1 MTRLIL
7 FILAAAVLLT
17 QAAVAQSPTPPPPAA
32 DAEAPGFWHRLGDL
46 FRPQRIDPRVELL
59 RRQSTYFDIVVEQDS
74 DDLRHLVF
82 LPNHGS
88 QTIIDPADPTRPVST
103 YLQYMFLALPALP
116 RPPERVLF
124 IGLGGGIMP
133 MILRKYFPESRM
145 DIVEIDPAVVEIAE
159 AYFFFRRD
167 ERMAIHLGDGR
178 AFLNRDE
185 TRYDI
190 IVLDAYNADAIP
202 FHLTTKEFY
211 ETMGRRLAPGG
222 VIVVNSAE
230 LARKDFNACEI
241 RTVAAALPHLAVH
254 RNESATN
261 YVFLASVDNPLDMKA
276 MYTSAMDLDARV
288 DAGFRL
294 APLVDR
300 RLTATELTPLT
311 KDAMI
316 LTDDF
321 APVDHMDAAP

>member
-1 MTRLIL
+1 M
-7 FILAAAVLLT
+7 AAM
-17 QAAVAQSPTPPPPAA
+17 AQEAPTPGPT
-32 DAEAPGFWHRLGDL
+32 EAPGFWRRLGNL
-46 FRPQRIDPRVELL
+46 FRPQRAAPRVELL
-59 RRQSTYFDIVVEQDS
+59 RRQSAYFDIVVEQDS

-116 RPPERVLF
+116 QPPARVLF

-133 MILRKYFPESRM
+133 MILRRYFPEAQV
-145 DIVEIDPAVVEIAE
+145 DIVELDPAVVEIAE
-159 AYFFFRRD
+159 SHFCFRRD
-167 ERMAIHLGDGR
+167 GRMAIHIADGR
-178 AFLNRDE
+178 PYLSRNE

-190 IVLDAYNADAIP
+190 IVLDAYNAEAIP
-202 FHLTTKEFY
+202 FHLTTREFY
-211 ETMGRRLAPGG
+211 ETMGRRLTPGG

-241 RTVAAALPHLAVH
+241 RTVAAALPHLAVY
-254 RNESATN
+254 RNESGTN
-261 YVFLASVDNPLDMKA
+261 YVFLAAADNPLDMKEMSRRA
-276 MYTSAMDLDARV
+276 TDLDARV

-294 APLVDR
+294 APLVSQ
-300 RLTATELTPLT
+300 RLTQEDLARLTEN
-311 KDAMI
+311 AMI

-321 APVDHMDAAP
+321 APVDHLDARP